1 MRLVLDIPPGHQA
14 WQLAVV
20 AETGR
25 PIGEDEGIFVKSL
38 VVNGFEQLTNPLP
51 LAVLTGQARLQ
62 NPIRGH
68 VVMALQVRDDDT
80 RSLRLHC
87 NPVLI
92 PTRQTIEAELRH
104 AAQMAQL
111 FSEQNASRR
120 AERHAQVIQ
129 AEREFDASKQ
139 GVILKMKR
147 SRELTAA
154 ERKSLGSPTNPV
166 IRERWVVVEAH
177 AVRVRT
183 CRGKRS

>member
-14 WQLAVV
+14 WQFHVV
-20 AETGR
+20 DEKGR
-25 PIGEDEGIFVKSL
+25 SIGDDEGILVKSL
-38 VVNGFEQLTNPLP
+38 VVNGFEQLPKPLP
-51 LAVLTGQARLQ
+51 LAVFTSQPRLQ
-62 NPIRGH
+62 DPIRGH
-68 VVMALQVRDDDT
+68 VAMALQVRDDDT

-92 PTRQTIEAELRH
+92 PTRQTVEAELRH
-104 AAQMAQL
+104 AAQLTQL
-111 FSEQNASRR
+111 FSKQNASRR
-120 AERHAQVIQ
+120 VERHVQVIQ
-129 AEREFDASKQ
+129 AERELDASKQ
-139 GVILKMKR
+139 GVFLKMKR
-147 SRELTAA
+147 NRELTAA